1 MLSAAADGV
10 GTGIEGDRS
19 VRQGAIRVLLVA
31 GCAGIGQRCRIRD
44 VEQSVSEVVGA
55 EIGLAVDRSVEERQ
69 PCQPPVVRCSSVRV
83 PRVAQRLHDARD
95 PPQVLIDGV
104 DAPDAL
110 FARLSRDEAGGP
122 QPAQQRTARG
132 VDDHVGQIHGSV
144 RDAHVVQVTQASE
157 DGGHEGHCLPGR
169 EAASPAEQGR
179 RGAAGAERL
188 HDAQA
193 AVGQRGD
200 IPQLD
205 DVVGGDGLQREYLRL
220 SSAAL
225 RPRHDLDGDVVR
237 HSG

>member
-1 MLSAAADGV
+1 MPSAAADGV

-122 QPAQQRTARG
+122 PPAPQPTPRG
-132 VDDHVGQIHGSV
+132 GREPLGRLLVPVP
-144 RDAHVVQVTQASE
+144 RAHLSAASQAYA
-157 DGGHEGHCLPGR
+157 DGGGE
-169 EAASPAEQGR
+169 
-179 RGAAGAERL
+179 
-188 HDAQA
+188 
-193 AVGQRGD
+193 
-200 IPQLD
+200 
-205 DVVGGDGLQREYLRL
+205 
-220 SSAAL
+220 
-225 RPRHDLDGDVVR
+225 
-237 HSG
+237 